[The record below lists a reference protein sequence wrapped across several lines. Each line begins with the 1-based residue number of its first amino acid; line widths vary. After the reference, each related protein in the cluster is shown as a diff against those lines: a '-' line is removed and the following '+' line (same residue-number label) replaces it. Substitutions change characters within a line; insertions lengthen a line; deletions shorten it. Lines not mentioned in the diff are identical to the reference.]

1 MGTFVIAQRLSGVYK
16 YEFVSRKGKT
26 IFTSNDFELRF
37 ECEEEIEK
45 LKTSLERCVF
55 MRFKSSSGKFFFRLI
70 LDEHEIAVSRRY
82 TTQLLLQK
90 GIDEII
96 RYFGIKLEETMAFGD
111 GGNDIT
117 MLRHAAIG
125 VAMGQAKE
133 DVKAA
138 ADYVTA
144 PIDEDGISK
153 AMKHFGII

>member
-1 MGTFVIAQRLSGVYK
+1 MHRTSPGIDCGNPGRCK
-16 YEFVSRKGKT
+16 Y
-26 IFTSNDFELRF
+26 D
-37 ECEEEIEK
+37 
-45 LKTSLERCVF
+45 
-55 MRFKSSSGKFFFRLI
+55 M
-70 LDEHEIAVSRRY
+70 
-82 TTQLLLQK
+82 LLLGMLADITAKGDTKQK

>member
-70 LDEHEIAVSRRY
+70 LDDHEIAVSRRY

-96 RYFGIKLEETMAFGD
+96 KYASFSEILDFTD
-111 GGNDIT
+111 NDI
-117 MLRHAAIG
+117 IFI
-125 VAMGQAKE
+125 E
-133 DVKAA
+133 
-138 ADYVTA
+138 
-144 PIDEDGISK
+144 
-153 AMKHFGII
+153 

>member
-70 LDEHEIAVSRRY
+70 LD
-82 TTQLLLQK
+82 
-90 GIDEII
+90 
-96 RYFGIKLEETMAFGD
+96 
-111 GGNDIT
+111 
-117 MLRHAAIG
+117 
-125 VAMGQAKE
+125 
-133 DVKAA
+133 
-138 ADYVTA
+138 
-144 PIDEDGISK
+144 
-153 AMKHFGII
+153 